1 MTRNHRTAGLF
12 RMGKARILGLLL
24 ALLLAQASFGA
35 AAAPEWEYPL
45 SPLIIADK
53 DGYLTLANKDVLLP
67 ASYEPNDLVRL
78 SVNRTVGA
86 TQMRKAASE
95 ALDRMF
101 EDAKTQAD
109 FTLYVKSGYRS
120 YQTQR
125 TMYYNRVDKM
135 GYDDGLVQYPGASDH
150 QTGLGVDVLNYKWTQ
165 KDGMNEQFALEAE
178 AAWMAAHC
186 WEYGFVIRY
195 EKDKEALTGIKY
207 EPWHLRYVGLE
218 AAAYIYEHHLCLEEF
233 TAEWQGYLE
242 AYEAGGGDFE
252 RLVLS
257 LNLPREIVVLETGD
271 DGEEEISTFY

>member
-1 MTRNHRTAGLF
+1 MC
-12 RMGKARILGLLL
+12 ILGLLL
-24 ALLLAQASFGA
+24 ALLLGQALSGA
-35 AAAPEWEYPL
+35 ADAPEWDYPL
-45 SPLIIADK
+45 GPLIIADK
-53 DGYLTLANKDVLLP
+53 NGYLTLANKNVLLP
-67 ASYEPNDLVRL
+67 ASFEPDDLVRL

-86 TQMRKAASE
+86 TQMRRAASE
-95 ALDRMF
+95 ALERMF
-101 EDAKTQAD
+101 ADAKAQED

-178 AAWMAAHC
+178 AQWMAAHC

-195 EKDKEALTGIKY
+195 EKDKEDLTGIKY
-207 EPWHLRYVGLE
+207 EPWHLRYVGPE
-218 AAAYIYEHHLCLEEF
+218 AAVYMYENHLSLEEF
-233 TAEWQGYLE
+233 TAEWQGYVE
-242 AYEAGGGDFE
+242 AYEARGGDFD

-257 LNLPREIVVLETGD
+257 LNLPREIVVLETD
-271 DGEEEISTFY
+271 ENGEEEISTFY